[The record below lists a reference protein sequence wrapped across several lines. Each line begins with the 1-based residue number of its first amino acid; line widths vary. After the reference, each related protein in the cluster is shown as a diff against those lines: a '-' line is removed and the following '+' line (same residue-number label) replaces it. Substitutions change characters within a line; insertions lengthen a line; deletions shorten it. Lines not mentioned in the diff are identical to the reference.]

1 MGGAVPGDAA
11 PGGVRTAVA
20 GARTEQE
27 FFARLADMGVV
38 TRKRYSTTSPS
49 EVTGYAVGLPRHTAN
64 NGGIVVRGREAGC

>member
-38 TRKRYSTTSPS
+38 TRKRYSTTSPM
-49 EVTGYAVGLPRHTAN
+49 R
-64 NGGIVVRGREAGC
+64 